1 MVTMQSQS
9 EKPKKAPRKHVTT
22 ACVPCRESKI
32 RCDGTTPH
40 CHNCERKGKD
50 CRYQH
55 GDDKRKVS
63 LRAATELFSARIDQ
77 LCQFIYDHGLEPPP
91 MKPEDE
97 AGMNRVLDTL
107 QIPRAVLKKSSPE
120 KVDAPNEQTRPVARQ
135 SPERNS
141 PDVPSLEGR
150 EGRSVKDSAL
160 GAAHSLIPSPQQIS
174 SAERS
179 QDPVNFFGV
188 NPGPSTN
195 YPSTHWGFTLPTAE
209 SLGSIYANLDGA
221 SNYQNEGSISSPD
234 SLHLPPDFTQQPG
247 AMLGQA
253 QNDTD
258 DDSASGE
265 EDEAEN
271 DVIEQLSHRIG
282 TLKIAGDGH
291 LRFYGATSNLNLV
304 DVSAAQQRQRPDA
317 RTVRHDGQ
325 DILNHLRVGQP
336 VDQALEDHLIE
347 LYFTWQNPSTY
358 VVDKDMFMTARS
370 RWRNDLEDTPFYS
383 EVLTNA
389 MCAVG
394 SAFEARYHPTFI
406 TFPKSLSEF
415 FADRAKAL
423 LEIELDT
430 PCVATVQALVILSCH
445 EGASNRDARG
455 WLYSGMSMRLAFDLG
470 LHLDMTPYVEKGDI
484 SAFEADVRRIAFW
497 GSYTADHFWGFYLGR
512 PFRTNA
518 GDITVPKPA
527 SDLGTAKESIWYP
540 YGLDTKSVVLQ
551 HGLRNSNE
559 LISRQFAVL
568 WEIILPIGHIL
579 YGCSDI
585 SRHDLQRL
593 CYNVTED
600 LFAWKEN
607 LPSNLKIDLD
617 DETTPR
623 LPHLLMLHMQYHQ
636 IVIFT
641 HRPWVSKNYIQP
653 RSPRQGPGYH
663 HARRMCIESS
673 TAIARILHIYEKH
686 YTFRRMNNQVVA
698 IIFSAALM
706 LLYMT
711 ISNTFSSSKN
721 SSENTNSNAEMV
733 AFLNLC
739 FRALDELGQSFEN
752 AKRTRDF
759 LVSLQRRWQAHLR
772 RSGSGKK
779 RQVSKLLPQQSAGSG
794 PRPSTESD
802 PSRKKSRIS
811 APRNHKQSSYP
822 FPPAPSSSMPSTH
835 NLSQLRPHSNSQS
848 QHPPHQSLSQ
858 SQSQRFGACQPGD
871 LDWIRDS
878 DFQLLAEN
886 LGDGR
891 LAQMGTGN
899 QFEGENVLPSLSDIE
914 PWWDSPNGHTF
925 GGSSL

>member
-1 MVTMQSQS
+1 
-9 EKPKKAPRKHVTT
+9 
-22 ACVPCRESKI
+22 
-32 RCDGTTPH
+32 
-40 CHNCERKGKD
+40 
-50 CRYQH
+50 
-55 GDDKRKVS
+55 
-63 LRAATELFSARIDQ
+63 
-77 LCQFIYDHGLEPPP
+77 

-107 QIPRAVLKKSSPE
+107 QIPRAVVKRSSPG
-120 KVDAPNEQTRPVARQ
+120 KIDAPNVQPRPAAQQ

-141 PDVPSLEGR
+141 PDVPTLEGQP
-150 EGRSVKDSAL
+150 VKENAL
-160 GAAHSLIPSPQQIS
+160 GAAHRLIPSPPQTTG
-174 SAERS
+174 
-179 QDPVNFFGV
+179 PVNFFGV
-188 NPGPSTN
+188 NPGPSTH

-221 SNYQNEGSISSPD
+221 PNYQNEGSIGSPD
-234 SLHLPPDFTQQPG
+234 SVPLPPDFTQQPG
-247 AMLGQA
+247 VLLGQA
-253 QNDTD
+253 QNDTED
-258 DDSASGE
+258 ESESGE

-304 DVSAAQQRQRPDA
+304 DVSATQQRQRPDA

-336 VDQALEDHLIE
+336 VDQALEDHLVE

-358 VVDKDMFMTARS
+358 VVDKEMFMTARS
-370 RWRNDLEDTPFYS
+370 RWRNDLDDTPFYS

-423 LEIELDT
+423 LEIELDS

-527 SDLGTAKESIWYP
+527 SDLGAEKESIWYP
-540 YGLDTKSVVLQ
+540 YGLETKSVVLQ
-551 HGLRNSNE
+551 HGLRNPNE

-623 LPHLLMLHMQYHQ
+623 LPHLLMLQ
-636 IVIFT
+636 
-641 HRPWVSKNYIQP
+641 PWVSKNYIQP

-706 LLYMT
+706 LLYVT

-733 AFLNLC
+733 AYLNLC

-772 RSGSGKK
+772 RSGSAKK
-779 RQVSKLLPQQSAGSG
+779 RQVSKLLSQQSAGSG
-794 PRPSTESD
+794 PGPSTESD

-811 APRNHKQSSYP
+811 APRNQNQSSYP
-822 FPPAPSSSMPSTH
+822 FPPPAPSSNLPSTH
-835 NLSQLRPHSNSQS
+835 NLSQSLSLSQRPPQQPLNQ
-848 QHPPHQSLSQ
+848 SQ
-858 SQSQRFGACQPGD
+858 SQSFGACQPGD

-914 PWWDSPNGHTF
+914 PWWDTPNGHSF